1 MRGRR
6 GWKPEL
12 PELDGHGGNGGVLG
26 EKAGEQLGQ
35 GLGCVSTEVRGG
47 GVEAGS
53 SKVLKQ
59 TFAAALP
66 RSRALAGYSAGSS
79 AHPQESAISRLP
91 SGSISWLFT
100 CDQRQYKGG
109 GVNIQNSARMPDG
122 RGGVR

>member
-1 MRGRR
+1 M
-6 GWKPEL
+6 
-12 PELDGHGGNGGVLG
+12 

-35 GLGCVSTEVRGG
+35 DLGCVSTEVRGG

-66 RSRALAGYSAGSS
+66 RSRALAGYSTGSP

-100 CDQRQYKGG
+100 CDQRHIVHRIEVACWSSVALLGFLATCLFGKFNLCRDPAGAS
-109 GVNIQNSARMPDG
+109 IALA
-122 RGGVR
+122 